1 MLSSIVLLIVLTVP
15 IALFSFSALGRA
27 QSPTNGGIPVQQ
39 VSTGETMLPNNHSQH
54 QIDRAVA
61 MVKTEIEKTFLP
73 LIPLLVTSLFENNSS
88 DVADIKT
95 QQQIEKFENG
105 FATAFGLNNTVNSTI
120 QTSRLGFDWKWIAK
134 KIAELIIPIILD
146 EVKKHWIPKPKN

>member
-1 MLSSIVLLIVLTVP
+1 MLSSIVLLIVGQHVLTTP

-61 MVKTEIEKTFLP
+61 MVKTEIEKT
-73 LIPLLVTSLFENNSS
+73 SLFQNNSS